1 MKILGFNFT
10 KINAEKYKDSLKDL
24 QIKNEVDVPEVTEVK
39 QDFFKTDEDL
49 LSIKFTYNI
58 IYSPEIAKIQTEGNM
73 LVSLDSK
80 TAKEIVKEWKKKEL
94 PEEFRISLINVIFR
108 KAGLKALELED
119 EMNLPLHMQLPT
131 LRKKEEKK

>member
-10 KINAEKYKDSLKDL
+10 KINIEKYKDSLKDL
-24 QIKNEVDVPEVTEVK
+24 QIKNEVDIPDITEVK
-39 QDFFKTDEDL
+39 QDFFKTDEEML
-49 LSIKFTYNI
+49 GVKFTYNI
-58 IYSPEIAKIQTEGNM
+58 IYSPEIAKIQTEGTM

-80 TAKEIVKEWKKKEL
+80 TAKEILKEWKKKEL
-94 PEEFRISLINVIFR
+94 PEDFRISLINVIFR

-131 LRKKEEKK
+131 LKKKEEKK